1 MGYNRQMNAT
11 IEQFVIIFL
20 GIFYEAVPFLTLGAL
35 VSAGIHLFIDPV
47 WLMAKIPRNRTLAAV
62 AGGLI
67 GLFFPVCECGSVP
80 AARSFI
86 SRGAPAPF
94 GYAFA
99 LAAPV
104 INPIV
109 LISTS
114 VAFVGVTGWGF
125 VWWRIGL
132 TLLVAVVTARLLPLQ
147 APTTV
152 VSTHTHTHSDDELP
166 VLVWLRHASTDWLD
180 MVRFLVFGAVLAAA
194 VQVFVPNGWFL
205 ALSDNPWLA
214 VPAMMAL
221 AVIMAICSTVDAFV
235 GLALLRTVAPNAVL
249 AFLVFGPMIDLK
261 SIPMFIGAFGTQVT
275 VRMVA
280 FTALLTAAACLII
293 GALGWV

>member
-1 MGYNRQMNAT
+1 MNAT
-11 IEQFVIIFL
+11 LEQFVVIFL
-20 GIFYEAVPFLTLGAL
+20 GIFYEAVPFLTIGAL

-47 WLMAKIPRNRTLAAV
+47 WLMAQIPRNRTLAAL

-132 TLLVAVVTARLLPLQ
+132 TLLVAVITARLLPKQ
-147 APTTV
+147 AHQ
-152 VSTHTHTHSDDELP
+152 SGGADHTHTHSDDELP
-166 VLVWLRHASTDWLD
+166 VLAWLRHASTDWLD
-180 MVRFLVFGAVLAAA
+180 MVRFLVFGAALAAA
-194 VQVFVPNGWFL
+194 VQVFVPNDWFI
-205 ALSDNPWLA
+205 ALTDNPWLA

-235 GLALLRTVAPNAVL
+235 GLALLRTIAPNAVL

-261 SIPMFIGAFGTQVT
+261 SIPMFIGAFGTRVT
-275 VRMVA
+275 VRMIA
-280 FTALLTAAACLII
+280 LTAILTAAACLII

>member
-1 MGYNRQMNAT
+1 MNAT
-11 IEQFVIIFL
+11 IEQFVVIFL
-20 GIFYEAVPFLTLGAL
+20 GIFYEAVPFLTIGAL

-47 WLMAKIPRNRTLAAV
+47 WLMAKIPRNRTLAAL

-132 TLLVAVVTARLLPLQ
+132 TLLVAVVTARFLPLQ
-147 APTTV
+147 ASQPGV
-152 VSTHTHTHSDDELP
+152 AHHSHTHSDDELP
-166 VLVWLRHASTDWLD
+166 LLTWLRHASTDWLD
-180 MVRFLVFGAVLAAA
+180 MVRFLVFGAALAAA
-194 VQVFVPNGWFL
+194 VQVFVPNGWFM
-205 ALSDNPWLA
+205 ALTDNPWLA

-235 GLALLRTVAPNAVL
+235 GLALLRTIAPNAVL

-261 SIPMFIGAFGTQVT
+261 SIPMFIGAFGTRVT
-275 VRMVA
+275 VRMIA
-280 FTALLTAAACLII
+280 LTAILTAAACLII

>member
-1 MGYNRQMNAT
+1 MNAT
-11 IEQFVIIFL
+11 IEQFVVIFL
-20 GIFYEAVPFLTLGAL
+20 GIFYEAVPFLTIGAL
-35 VSAGIHLFIDPV
+35 VSAGIHLFVDPV
-47 WLMAKIPRNRTLAAV
+47 WLMAKIPRNRTLAAL

-86 SRGAPAPF
+86 NRGAPAPF

-132 TLLVAVVTARLLPLQ
+132 TLLVAVITARFLPLQ
-147 APTTV
+147 
-152 VSTHTHTHSDDELP
+152 VSQPGVADHSHTHTDDELP
-166 VLVWLRHASTDWLD
+166 VLAWLRHASTDWLD
-180 MVRFLVFGAVLAAA
+180 MVRFLVFGAALAAA
-194 VQVFVPNGWFL
+194 VQVFVPNGWYV
-205 ALSDNPWLA
+205 ALTDNPWLA

-235 GLALLRTVAPNAVL
+235 GLALLRTIAPNAVL

-261 SIPMFIGAFGTQVT
+261 SIPMFIGAFGTRVT
-275 VRMVA
+275 VRMI
-280 FTALLTAAACLII
+280 ALTTILTATACLII

>member
-1 MGYNRQMNAT
+1 
-11 IEQFVIIFL
+11 
-20 GIFYEAVPFLTLGAL
+20 
-35 VSAGIHLFIDPV
+35 
-47 WLMAKIPRNRTLAAV
+47 
-62 AGGLI
+62 
-67 GLFFPVCECGSVP
+67 
-80 AARSFI
+80 
-86 SRGAPAPF
+86 
-94 GYAFA
+94 
-99 LAAPV
+99 
-104 INPIV
+104 
-109 LISTS
+109 
-114 VAFVGVTGWGF
+114 
-125 VWWRIGL
+125 
-132 TLLVAVVTARLLPLQ
+132 
-147 APTTV
+147 
-152 VSTHTHTHSDDELP
+152 
-166 VLVWLRHASTDWLD
+166 

-194 VQVFVPNGWFL
+194 VQVFVPNDWFL

-280 FTALLTAAACLII
+280 FTALLTTAACLII

>member
-1 MGYNRQMNAT
+1 MNAT
-11 IEQFVIIFL
+11 IEQFVVIFL
-20 GIFYEAVPFLTLGAL
+20 GIFYEAVPFLTIGAL

-47 WLMAKIPRNRTLAAV
+47 WLMAKIPRNRTLAAL

-86 SRGAPAPF
+86 NRGAPAPF

-125 VWWRIGL
+125 VWWRICL
-132 TLLVAVVTARLLPLQ
+132 TLFVAVITARFLPLQ
-147 APTTV
+147 ASQPGV
-152 VSTHTHTHSDDELP
+152 ADHSHTHTDDELP
-166 VLVWLRHASTDWLD
+166 VLAWLRHASTDWLD
-180 MVRFLVFGAVLAAA
+180 MVRFLVFGAALAAA
-194 VQVFVPNGWFL
+194 VQVFVPNGWYV
-205 ALSDNPWLA
+205 ALTDNPWLA

-235 GLALLRTVAPNAVL
+235 GLALLRTIAPNAVL

-261 SIPMFIGAFGTQVT
+261 SIPMFIGAFGTRVT
-275 VRMVA
+275 VRMIA
-280 FTALLTAAACLII
+280 LTAILTATACLII

>member
-1 MGYNRQMNAT
+1 MNAT
-11 IEQFVIIFL
+11 IEQFVVIFL
-20 GIFYEAVPFLTLGAL
+20 GIFYEAVPFLTIGAL

-47 WLMAKIPRNRTLAAV
+47 WLMAKIPRNRTLAAL

-132 TLLVAVVTARLLPLQ
+132 TLLVAVLTARSIPVARSEVPLNPPLHLHDDGELPL
-147 APTTV
+147 
-152 VSTHTHTHSDDELP
+152 VS
-166 VLVWLRHASTDWLD
+166 WLRHAATDWLD
-180 MVRFLVFGAVLAAA
+180 MLRFLVFGAVVAAL
-194 VQVFVPNGWFL
+194 VQVYLPND
-205 ALSDNPWLA
+205 ALLSVATNPWLA
-214 VPAMMAL
+214 VPALMAL
-221 AVIMAICSTVDAFV
+221 AAVMAICSTVDAFI

-261 SIPMFIGAFGTQVT
+261 SIPMFVGAFGWRVT
-275 VRMVA
+275 LRMIGM
-280 FTALLTAAACLII
+280 TALCTAVACILI
-293 GALGWV
+293 GRLGWV